1 MAEQLSDFRFPTRG
15 RPQKYKWE
23 SWANGNPW
31 KLVKGT
37 DFEVAAKTMQ
47 ASARMYAKNNNLRV
61 NTAIVDD
68 STAIIVRFSPAEGG
82 SK

>member
-1 MAEQLSDFRFPTRG
+1 MAEQLSDFKFPTRG
-15 RPQKYKWE
+15 RPQKYAWDA
-23 SWANGNPW
+23 WANGNPW
-31 KLVKGT
+31 KLVKGA

-61 NTAIVDD
+61 STAIVDD
-68 STAIIVRFSPAEGG
+68 STAIIVRFSPTEKD